1 MKKSLL
7 LLLAASVGVVG
18 SVAANNGAVSQKVAY
33 AKFAGKNKLEAK
45 VVDTRSVKPAV
56 MQKGDITGKNVVVS
70 SLPTEEG
77 GMNVVYA
84 NPTLFNV
91 GESENGYAAID
102 QSGTPLSRYL
112 IPAYSDVTWENF
124 STGASSYSWSYIS
137 PDLSSELTSVDED
150 LTVSYEWTQGYSLL
164 SPTLTASNG
173 TATAEYASSEYF
185 VAGGQLVDDEG
196 GMFGVGV
203 FDGVNA
209 LSFTTCDFAALGTD
223 MRENLFGE
231 YAAYVDKADI
241 VGFGN
246 LYPKPAAPYAISKV
260 WGYFGGVWDAGAVF
274 DCTVYSIKNGEYS
287 VLANGEY
294 TAQSAYASPEG
305 GMYMSDLASLSFNL
319 QQEVEGWTSEGFVTV
334 SDSIY
339 VQISSSDPKVTSLY
353 PVAMIPTEDSGRWIS
368 PDCLS
373 DEGYLVIPE
382 YQQTMFNAYISVDVE
397 SEVIGNG
404 TLIDYY
410 PSFYSFS
417 GELQSLGYW
426 NPMGFYI
433 YTDMM
438 FNWLNNPNS
447 DSNTVTVPA
456 AGGSS
461 EAYYLFTYP
470 EENESI
476 LVDND
481 LDEDGVIDDAE
492 WLSYDMNLPY
502 VDESGESFYYGD
514 ITFTADA
521 LPSGETSRTATVV
534 LTTVGADPLELTVIQ
549 GATGISAVEAASAA
563 KVAVVGGDFVV
574 TAPEAI
580 NAVTVYNVAGQA
592 VAASEVAGTTTVS
605 GQSLTKGVYIL
616 RFNDGSSVKVVK

>member
-1 MKKSLL
+1 
-7 LLLAASVGVVG
+7 
-18 SVAANNGAVSQKVAY
+18 
-33 AKFAGKNKLEAK
+33 
-45 VVDTRSVKPAV
+45 
-56 MQKGDITGKNVVVS
+56 
-70 SLPTEEG
+70 
-77 GMNVVYA
+77 
-84 NPTLFNV
+84 
-91 GESENGYAAID
+91 
-102 QSGTPLSRYL
+102 
-112 IPAYSDVTWENF
+112 
-124 STGASSYSWSYIS
+124 
-137 PDLSSELTSVDED
+137 
-150 LTVSYEWTQGYSLL
+150 
-164 SPTLTASNG
+164 
-173 TATAEYASSEYF
+173 
-185 VAGGQLVDDEG
+185 
-196 GMFGVGV
+196 
-203 FDGVNA
+203 
-209 LSFTTCDFAALGTD
+209 
-223 MRENLFGE
+223 
-231 YAAYVDKADI
+231 
-241 VGFGN
+241 
-246 LYPKPAAPYAISKV
+246 
-260 WGYFGGVWDAGAVF
+260 
-274 DCTVYSIKNGEYS
+274 
-287 VLANGEY
+287 
-294 TAQSAYASPEG
+294 
-305 GMYMSDLASLSFNL
+305 
-319 QQEVEGWTSEGFVTV
+319 
-334 SDSIY
+334 
-339 VQISSSDPKVTSLY
+339 
-353 PVAMIPTEDSGRWIS
+353 MIPTEDSGRWIS
-368 PDCLS
+368 PDLS

-605 GQSLTKGVYIL
+605 GQSLAKGVYIL